1 MLYSLTSKQT
11 VELSAYCDPWGVSA
25 MCYWEEAQDTKITP
39 FGWFGNTSVSLLR
52 LLAWNLDPD
61 RRWMDACYSYVAPCW
76 SQKWFQAAKKWAQ
89 KRLDT
94 TFFFLFFL
102 IPFFGDWMW
111 QGCHQTRFF
120 LLFLLTEKMHLCL
133 WHPLCAL
140 LRGKCNVTLLNETDV
155 LAGYLEKEVNMPS
168 VYLSHYFDTELFASI
183 FHIAKRVA
191 LWSGSNLCSVLSRT
205 VSSTHSYS
213 TLSRRP
219 C

>member
-25 MCYWEEAQDTKITP
+25 MCYWEEALDWAQDTRITP
-39 FGWFGNTSVSLLR
+39 LGWFGTPLCLC
-52 LLAWNLDPD
+52 LDFCPETLIQTGNE
-61 RRWMDACYSYVAPCW
+61 WMRVIHMLHLVKVKNDFK
-76 SQKWFQAAKKWAQ
+76 QQKKWAQ

-94 TFFFLFFL
+94 TFFFFL
-102 IPFFGDWMW
+102 IPFFGDWMR

-120 LLFLLTEKMHLCL
+120 LLVLLTEKMHLCL

-168 VYLSHYFDTELFASI
+168 VYLSHYFDT
-183 FHIAKRVA
+183 
-191 LWSGSNLCSVLSRT
+191 
-205 VSSTHSYS
+205 
-213 TLSRRP
+213 
-219 C
+219 